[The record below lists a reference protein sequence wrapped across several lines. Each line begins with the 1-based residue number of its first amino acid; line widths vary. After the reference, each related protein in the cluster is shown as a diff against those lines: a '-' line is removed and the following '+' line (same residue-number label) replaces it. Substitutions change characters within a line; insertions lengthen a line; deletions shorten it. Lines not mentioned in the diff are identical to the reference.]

1 LTILEQMNEINE
13 IAINLGLNSQNFQ
26 EPSDEDAKELLMKAR
41 KLLKDFLIEQNC
53 ESRIIEAILRKF
65 NDSGRRS
72 PPWQQGNEDGHRR
85 PQDGADGNRQN
96 RWLFPEDHPYYA
108 TESMAC
114 LVELKFILQTFSMIN
129 IPNLPSNVL
138 TNSFTGLLGHE
149 LISGQ
154 FLDPLTGDQIDF
166 AEFVRDRR
174 YLESGHIDPHGRG
187 GRHNYNNATLMLR
200 DSNRQQADLTINECL
215 ENMARIL
222 RNHGYTVEN
231 T

>member
-1 LTILEQMNEINE
+1 MFE
-13 IAINLGLNSQNFQ
+13 IADMNQ
-26 EPSDEDAKELLMKAR
+26 
-41 KLLKDFLIEQNC
+41 
-53 ESRIIEAILRKF
+53 
-65 NDSGRRS
+65 SGS
-72 PPWQQGNEDGHRR
+72 
-85 PQDGADGNRQN
+85 
-96 RWLFPEDHPYYA
+96 
-108 TESMAC
+108 
-114 LVELKFILQTFSMIN
+114 
-129 IPNLPSNVL
+129 
-138 TNSFTGLLGHE
+138 
-149 LISGQ
+149 
-154 FLDPLTGDQIDF
+154 IDF

>member
-1 LTILEQMNEINE
+1 MNEINE